1 MIIGPSHFVN
11 TLNEL
16 KTFLKFN
23 LFSNENKLPV
33 MIPDN
38 IDVLICHNQDIQNF
52 KKINNLDKLQI
63 IKILALNS
71 KDKLIENFDHV
82 INLPTTLNDLNK
94 VVEQAAIKKKFHQN
108 SSIKVKGYLLNKNEK
123 KLIKEDKSIILT
135 EKEIQLIELFS
146 KKNEPL
152 SKNLILSTVWHYS
165 SEADT
170 HTVET
175 HIYRLRKK
183 INNLFKDE
191 NFIVNT
197 KDGYNSEKRNK
208 IAIDLQKNIVKE

>member
-1 MIIGPSHFVN
+1 MHKLNVLIIGPSHFVN

-23 LFSNENKLPV
+23 LFSNRNKLPV

-63 IKILALNS
+63 IKILASNS
-71 KDKLIENFDHV
+71 KDKELEIFDHV

-108 SSIKVKGYLLNKNEK
+108 SSIKVKDYLLDKNEK
-123 KLIKEDKSIILT
+123 KLIKNDKSIILT

-146 KKNEPL
+146 KKNVPL

-183 INNLFKDE
+183 INKLFEDE

-197 KDGYNSEKRNK
+197 KDGYK
-208 IAIDLQKNIVKE
+208 L

>member
-1 MIIGPSHFVN
+1 MN

-71 KDKLIENFDHV
+71 KDKLIKKFDHV
-82 INLPTTLNDLNK
+82 INLHTTLNDLNK

-108 SSIKVKGYLLNKNEK
+108 SSIKVKNYLIDKNKK
-123 KLIKEDKSIILT
+123 IIKNDKSIILT
-135 EKEIQLIELFS
+135 EKEVQLIELFS
-146 KKNEPL
+146 KKNKPL
-152 SKNLILSTVWHYS
+152 SKNLILSAVWHYS

-197 KDGYNSEKRNK
+197 KDGYK
-208 IAIDLQKNIVKE
+208 L

>member
-1 MIIGPSHFVN
+1 
-11 TLNEL
+11 
-16 KTFLKFN
+16 
-23 LFSNENKLPV
+23 

-38 IDVLICHNQDIQNF
+38 IDVLICHIEDIQNF
-52 KKINNLDKLQI
+52 KKINNLEKLQT
-63 IKILALNS
+63 IKILASNS
-71 KDKLIENFDHV
+71 KDKELVNFDH
-82 INLPTTLNDLNK
+82 ILNLPTTLNDLNK

-108 SSIKVKGYLLNKNEK
+108 SSIKVKGYLLDKNEK
-123 KLIKEDKSIILT
+123 KLIKNDKSIILT
-135 EKEIQLIELFS
+135 EKEVQLIELFS
-146 KKNEPL
+146 KKNKPL

-183 INNLFKDE
+183 INKLFKDE

-197 KDGYNSEKRNK
+197 KDGYK
-208 IAIDLQKNIVKE
+208 L

>member
-1 MIIGPSHFVN
+1 MHKLNVLIIGPFHFVS

-38 IDVLICHNQDIQNF
+38 IDVLIYHNQDIQNF
-52 KKINNLDKLQI
+52 KKIYDLDKLQI
-63 IKILALNS
+63 IKILASNS
-71 KDKLIENFDHV
+71 KGKGLENFDHV
-82 INLPTTLNDLNK
+82 INLPTTLNELNK
-94 VVEQAAIKKKFHQN
+94 VVEQAKIKKKFHQN
-108 SSIKVKGYLLNKNEK
+108 SSIKVKDYLLDKNEK
-123 KLIKEDKSIILT
+123 KLIKNDKSIILT

-183 INNLFKDE
+183 INKLFKDE

-197 KDGYNSEKRNK
+197 KDGYK
-208 IAIDLQKNIVKE
+208 L

>member
-1 MIIGPSHFVN
+1 MHKLNVLIIGPSHFVN

-16 KTFLKFN
+16 KTFLKFS

-38 IDVLICHNQDIQNF
+38 IDVLIYHNQDIQNF

-71 KDKLIENFDHV
+71 KDKVLENFDHV
-82 INLPTTLNDLNK
+82 INLPTTLNELNK
-94 VVEQAAIKKKFHQN
+94 VVEQATIKKKFHQN
-108 SSIKVKGYLLNKNEK
+108 SSIKVKDYLLDKNVK
-123 KLIKEDKSIILT
+123 KLIKNNKSIILT

-146 KKNEPL
+146 KKNKSL
-152 SKNLILSTVWHYS
+152 SKNLILSTVWNYS

-183 INNLFKDE
+183 INKLFEDE
-191 NFIVNT
+191 NFIINT
-197 KDGYNSEKRNK
+197 KDGYK
-208 IAIDLQKNIVKE
+208 L

>member
-1 MIIGPSHFVN
+1 MHKLNVLIIGPSDFVN

-23 LFSNENKLPV
+23 LFTNENKIPI

-38 IDVLICHNQDIQNF
+38 IDVLICHIEDIQNF
-52 KKINNLDKLQI
+52 KKINNLEKLQT
-63 IKILALNS
+63 IKILASNS
-71 KDKLIENFDHV
+71 KDKELVNFDH
-82 INLPTTLNDLNK
+82 ILNLPTTLNDLNK

-108 SSIKVKGYLLNKNEK
+108 SSIKVKGYLLDKNEK
-123 KLIKEDKSIILT
+123 KLIKNDKSIILT
-135 EKEIQLIELFS
+135 EKEVQLIELFS

-183 INNLFKDE
+183 INKIFEDE
-191 NFIVNT
+191 NFIINT
-197 KDGYNSEKRNK
+197 KKGYK
-208 IAIDLQKNIVKE
+208 L

>member
-1 MIIGPSHFVN
+1 MIIGPSHFIS

-23 LFSNENKLPV
+23 LFSNENKLTV

-108 SSIKVKGYLLNKNEK
+108 SSIKVKGYLLDKNEK
-123 KLIKEDKSIILT
+123 KLIKNDKSIILT
-135 EKEIQLIELFS
+135 EKEVQLIELFS
-146 KKNEPL
+146 KKNKPL

-197 KDGYNSEKRNK
+197 KDGYK
-208 IAIDLQKNIVKE
+208 L

>member
-1 MIIGPSHFVN
+1 MHRLNVLIYASNSFVS

-16 KTFLKFN
+16 KPFLKFN
-23 LFSNENKLPV
+23 HFTSAPNTRYDIILFHDE
-33 MIPDN
+33 
-38 IDVLICHNQDIQNF
+38 VLKD
-52 KKINNLDKLQI
+52 KKIKNLIDKSDFLKVCVSNNKKQI
-63 IKILALNS
+63 S
-71 KDKLIENFDHV
+71 KCDAIV
-82 INLPTTLNDLNK
+82 QLPTTLKEINNTLENIF
-94 VVEQAAIKKKFHQN
+94 AKKKFVKN
-108 SSIKVKGYLLNKNEK
+108 SSIKVKNYLLDKNEK
-123 KLIKEDKSIILT
+123 KLIKNDKSIILT

-146 KKNEPL
+146 KKNVPL

-183 INNLFKDE
+183 INKLFEDE

-197 KDGYNSEKRNK
+197 KDGYK
-208 IAIDLQKNIVKE
+208 L

>member
-1 MIIGPSHFVN
+1 MHKLNVLIIGPSHFVN

-38 IDVLICHNQDIQNF
+38 IDVLIYHNQDIQNF

-71 KDKLIENFDHV
+71 KDKVLENFDHV
-82 INLPTTLNDLNK
+82 INLPTTLNELNK
-94 VVEQAAIKKKFHQN
+94 VVEQATIKKKFHQN
-108 SSIKVKGYLLNKNEK
+108 SSIKVKDYLLDKNVK
-123 KLIKEDKSIILT
+123 KLIKNDKSIILT

-146 KKNEPL
+146 KKNKSL
-152 SKNLILSTVWHYS
+152 SKNLILSTVWNYS

-183 INNLFKDE
+183 INKLFEDE
-191 NFIVNT
+191 NFIINT
-197 KDGYNSEKRNK
+197 KDGY
-208 IAIDLQKNIVKE
+208 IL